1 MRLTKTITSIILF
14 PGMLM
19 ACSGTAGDK
28 SSSSTSNDPGG
39 SSGSGKDLYFEY
51 KLTTTGSSDSRGS
64 FANGI
69 IKYYIS
75 SKGDMRTEGDWT
87 ITYQGKQNPVQI
99 VAIGHADKPDESI
112 DLDDSAKTYT
122 VTHFNP
128 EDFKTGV
135 KTQSS
140 VSKIGEEKI
149 MGFNCVHAQI
159 IETIG
164 FPGAESFMNDPD
176 TIDLWR
182 SNDVTLPAN
191 VKELMGYQNSK
202 SNNTMFSPD
211 VEAQLKQMGCG
222 GFMVKMTSPSEGLT
236 INGVL
241 TKVEHRDLPASLFQI
256 PAGYKEDKS
265 GGF

>member
-1 MRLTKTITSIILF
+1 
-14 PGMLM
+14 M

-28 SSSSTSNDPGG
+28 SASSTSNDPGG

-69 IKYYIS
+69 TKFYVS
-75 SKGDMRTEGDWT
+75 SKGDMRAVVDWT
-87 ITYQGKQNPVQI
+87 MTYQGQQNPVHDVTI
-99 VAIGHADKPDESI
+99 AHADKPDESI

-128 EDFKTGV
+128 EDFKTVV

-149 MGFNCVHAQI
+149 MGLTCIHARV
-159 IETIG
+159 IENTNVL
-164 FPGAESFMNDPD
+164 SNVSD
-176 TIDLWR
+176 TDTTDLWK

-191 VKELMGYQNSK
+191 VKAWMDGQNSK
-202 SNNTMFSPD
+202 SNNTMFSHD
-211 VEAQLKQMGCG
+211 AEAQLKQMGCG

-236 INGVL
+236 INVVL

>member
-1 MRLTKTITSIILF
+1 
-14 PGMLM
+14 M

-75 SKGDMRTEGDWT
+75 SKGDMRTEVDMT
-87 ITYQGKQNPVQI
+87 ITYQGKQNPVQT
-99 VAIGHADKPDESI
+99 VTIGHADKPDETI

-128 EDFKTGV
+128 EDFKTVV

-149 MGFNCVHAQI
+149 MGLTCMHARV
-159 IETIG
+159 IENTNILG
-164 FPGAESFMNDPD
+164 NVSDAD
-176 TIDLWR
+176 TTDLWR